1 MDSFDYIIVGA
12 GSAGCVLANRLSAN
26 PTCRVCLIEAGPPDT
41 SPLIHIPFG
50 LLGLIREGRHNW
62 GYNTQPQPALNGRQ
76 LYTPRGKTLGG
87 SSSINAMVYIR
98 GHQQDYDD
106 WVAAGNPGWS
116 WQDVLPL
123 FLAHENNELLT
134 DAYFRQEAQHGIVHE
149 TYNAKMA
156 AQGVNVEKII
166 ARFKIAIRLFQTH
179 LSPKYQ
185 LALTAALEHITATLG
200 EGFIDGEGEMF
211 RHAHPVMRAMFLW
224 HGVEEVEHKA
234 VAFDVYETAAGG
246 GYLTRA
252 TALIGGTAVVHVVV
266 GSVAWH
272 MLKVDRMNRRP
283 LLLAKGLYRLYGPR
297 GLLTRLMP
305 RYLDWFRPGFH
316 PMDSGIPKRVEVW
329 LAEYRKHEDPMLAS
343 DTVFGNSAQGG

>member
-1 MDSFDYIIVGA
+1 
-12 GSAGCVLANRLSAN
+12 
-26 PTCRVCLIEAGPPDT
+26 
-41 SPLIHIPFG
+41 
-50 LLGLIREGRHNW
+50 
-62 GYNTQPQPALNGRQ
+62 
-76 LYTPRGKTLGG
+76 
-87 SSSINAMVYIR
+87 
-98 GHQQDYDD
+98 
-106 WVAAGNPGWS
+106 
-116 WQDVLPL
+116 
-123 FLAHENNELLT
+123 
-134 DAYFRQEAQHGIVHE
+134 
-149 TYNAKMA
+149 
-156 AQGVNVEKII
+156 
-166 ARFKIAIRLFQTH
+166 
-179 LSPKYQ
+179 
-185 LALTAALEHITATLG
+185 
-200 EGFIDGEGEMF
+200 
-211 RHAHPVMRAMFLW
+211 MFLW